1 MKVLGGILDAGP
13 EDVAAFAICDP
24 AAVEQMKRAGLGAR
38 VTIPLGGKLDM
49 PALGLNGRPREVTGS
64 VKRIIDGIYRNEG
77 PMARG
82 ELADMGPSAVLDIGK
97 VEIAVISRH
106 VEPHDIASFRALGIE
121 PEKKRYVMLKS
132 RVHWRAGLGP
142 LARAVVECAGEGVCT
157 SDYSQLQFRRVRR
170 PVYPLDPRAA
180 PSV

>member
-1 MKVLGGILDAGP
+1 
-13 EDVAAFAICDP
+13 
-24 AAVEQMKRAGLGAR
+24 
-38 VTIPLGGKLDM
+38 M
-49 PALGLNGRPREVTGS
+49 PALGLKGRPREVTGT
-64 VKRIIDGIYRNEG
+64 VKRIIGGQYRNEG

-82 ELADMGPSAVLDIGK
+82 ELADMGASAVLDTGK

-142 LARAVVECAGEGVCT
+142 LARAVVECAGTGVCT
-157 SDYSQLQFRRVRR
+157 SDYLQLRFRRVRR
-170 PVYPLDPRAA
+170 PSYPLDPETP